1 MPKIDSSILEMALV
15 GLKAEAH
22 RIEEKMA
29 AIRKHLGVRGKTAA
43 VSISTD
49 GATPRRKRQMSAAA
63 LRRISS
69 AQKKRWAAFHAKQGA
84 TAKTAAPKKTTA
96 KKKMSPER
104 KAALV
109 ANLAKAR
116 AARAAKKAVAA

>member
-15 GLKAEAH
+15 GLQSEAQ

-43 VSISTD
+43 LSFSRD
-49 GATPRRKRQMSAAA
+49 GAAPRRRRQLSAAA
-63 LRRISS
+63 LRRISL
-69 AQKKRWAAFHAKQGA
+69 AQKKRWAAFHAKKKRKLSPA
-84 TAKTAAPKKTTA
+84 AKA
-96 KKKMSPER
+96 KL
-104 KAALV
+104 A

-116 AARAAKKAVAA
+116 AAKAAKAKSA

>member
-1 MPKIDSSILEMALV
+1 MLKIDGSILEMALV
-15 GLKAEAH
+15 GLKAEAQ

-29 AIRKHLGVRGKTAA
+29 AIRKHLGVRGKTVA

-84 TAKTAAPKKTTA
+84 MAKTAAPKKTTA

-109 ANLAKAR
+109 SNLARAR

>member
-1 MPKIDSSILEMALV
+1 MPKIDRSILEMALV
-15 GLKAEAH
+15 GLRAEAQ

-29 AIRKHLGVRGKTAA
+29 AIRKHLGVRGKTAVA
-43 VSISTD
+43 SISTD
-49 GATPRRKRQMSAAA
+49 GATPRRRRQMSAAA